1 MLLTSVAR
9 IGILVLATLLVCPDF
24 SAGCT
29 CIGEWPNFARSARD
43 AAVVVI
49 GRVRTQGKP
58 HLEGRLYLD
67 LDVAYLDVDVLEA
80 VKGTTEGAI
89 VRIWDSAFGG
99 SCAMDLRPYVKGSVV
114 AFALALNGPEMDE
127 YWQLVP
133 FKPAKEDLLIQSC
146 GEYVRQLGSV
156 KEGRKLAA
164 ELRRDVSNSC

>member
-1 MLLTSVAR
+1 MLLTSVRR
-9 IGILVLATLLVCPDF
+9 IGILVLAALLVYPVVAD
-24 SAGCT
+24 ACT
-29 CIGEWPNFARSARD
+29 CIGEWPNFARSARA
-43 AAVVVI
+43 AAVVLI

-58 HLEGRLYLD
+58 NLGGRLYPD
-67 LDVAYLDVDVLEA
+67 LDVAYLDVDVFEA
-80 VKGTTEGAI
+80 VKGTTNGAI
-89 VRIWDSAFGG
+89 VRIWDPGFGG

-114 AFALALNGPEMDE
+114 AFALARNGPEMDE

-164 ELRRDVSNSC
+164 ELRRDVSN